1 MYRFRSPLVCGTL
14 SFLASV
20 TEWKPV
26 TVRDLAVA
34 ELLMDYDG
42 SDTTKDKLKW
52 ITITLNEKLA
62 HLKALDE
69 SNFAAIDKGNL
80 EPEIEESE
88 EFRARIHG
96 ALVKLQKCE
105 NSHGKQESPQGSQGG
120 YVPSSSSNGAKLPKL
135 HIKRFASNP

>member
-1 MYRFRSPLVCGTL
+1 MYLFRSPLVCGTL

-42 SDTTKDKLKW
+42 SDTTKDKLKR

-62 HLKALDE
+62 TLKTLDE
-69 SNFAAIDKGNL
+69 SILAAIDKGN
-80 EPEIEESE
+80 
-88 EFRARIHG
+88 
-96 ALVKLQKCE
+96 
-105 NSHGKQESPQGSQGG
+105 
-120 YVPSSSSNGAKLPKL
+120 
-135 HIKRFASNP
+135 